1 MKLPILLLAGLG
13 FRLLLSAAPPH
24 ALTVEDLWS
33 VKRIGSPSLSPDG
46 RRVVVDLTAFDLKE
60 NTSSGDLWILETQGG
75 APRQL
80 TQHPAREG
88 DPHWSPDGRS
98 IAFTAKRE
106 ADEATQIYLISP
118 DGGEARRL
126 TQLATG
132 VSALR
137 WFPQGKRLAFISWVW
152 PDLKSAEENAKRLKE
167 RSEAKSKALI
177 IEDLGYRYWDHWLA
191 DGRVAHL
198 LAVEVETGATTDL
211 MAGSTWSLWRYD
223 TSSGLSAG
231 YYDLAPDEREFV
243 FVADTAETP
252 GLKSNADLLRWNL
265 ADGTVTNLT
274 PENPAADTDPRYSPD
289 GRSLAWLRKVKPGFY
304 ADLNRIALRDRASG
318 SVRVLAQNWDF
329 SPSDLTWSPDSGR
342 LLFTAEDRARN
353 PLWALALDQAVPQ
366 PVVTGGSVGRFSLS
380 TNGQTLAFT
389 RSTLSEVPGV
399 FAATG
404 SGTSIRPLETFNA
417 VLTADWK
424 LGTVVDTNFPGWNGR
439 AVQSWVVYPPDFD
452 PTKKWPL
459 LQMVHGGP
467 HGAWRDEFHFRWN
480 PQVFAA
486 KGYVVVG
493 VNFHGSTGFGQ
504 EFVESS
510 LTRYGER
517 ELADVEGATDA
528 LLKSGSIDGDRLT
541 AAGGSF
547 GGYMMAWLNGHTD
560 RYKAHV
566 CHALVYDWPAMMASD
581 FPSTLNVALG
591 AYPWEDPVLVD
602 RQSPLTYAKNFKTP
616 TLVIHGELD
625 YRVPVTQGFQYYNT
639 LKVLGVPARLLY
651 YPDQNHWIL
660 KPQDSLLWFAEFF
673 AWLAKYAPGGG
684 R

>member
-304 ADLNRIALRDRASG
+304 ADRNRIALRDRASG